1 MATVTA
7 AEQTETRAQQRAR
20 EAAERAEWD
29 RLSKIYFA
37 HMNAIAPDQFH
48 CFCGSLDDL
57 RHAVARL
64 DREATRNQHGKP
76 GAASSRGVPADR
88 AARGALRAVEQV
100 DQDQQRR
107 EQLSQWHTADRVA
120 GRGSGDADADA
131 D

>member
-1 MATVTA
+1 VTA

-64 DREATRNQHGKP
+64 DREATRDPAGRP
-76 GAASSRGVPADR
+76 STPRADR
-88 AARGALRAVEQV
+88 SAATQGVAEVQ
-100 DQDQQRR
+100 QDQQRR
-107 EQLSQWHTADRVA
+107 EQLTRWHSADRA
-120 GRGSGDADADA
+120 AEQGAGDADAD
-131 D
+131 

>member
-1 MATVTA
+1 MTA
-7 AEQTETRAQQRAR
+7 ADQAETRAQQRAR

-37 HMNAIAPDQFH
+37 HMNAVAPDQFH

-64 DREATRNQHGKP
+64 DREATRNAGP
-76 GAASSRGVPADR
+76 SSISSSSRGAPADR
-88 AARGALRAVEQV
+88 VALGAVRSVEQG

-107 EQLSQWHTADRVA
+107 EQLTQWHAADRTADRAVE
-120 GRGSGDADADA
+120 RGGVDVDAD
-131 D
+131 

>member
-1 MATVTA
+1 MTA
-7 AEQTETRAQQRAR
+7 ADQAETRAQQRAR

-48 CFCGSLDDL
+48 CFCGTLDDL

-64 DREATRNQHGKP
+64 DQEATRNQTAKP
-76 GAASSRGVPADR
+76 GAASTRGAPADG
-88 AARGALRAVEQV
+88 AARGAVSAVGAVEQG

-107 EQLSQWHTADRVA
+107 EQLTQLHAADRTA
-120 GRGSGDADADA
+120 ERGSVDVDTD
-131 D
+131 